1 MAEKFSELSSSLINF
16 IEKQHMFFVGTA
28 RATGTVNVS
37 PKGMDSLRI
46 LNANKLV
53 WMNYTGS
60 GNESAAH
67 ILESPR
73 MTIMFCSFERKP
85 LILRLYGTAQAVHP
99 RDDDWQNYLEMF
111 SDTSGARQFFT
122 MDIEL
127 VQTSCGF
134 AVPFYEFK
142 EDRKALLEWSD
153 KKGDAGIADYWQER
167 NQQSIDGF
175 PTEILNDT
183 SETQN

>member
-1 MAEKFSELSSSLINF
+1 MAEKFSELSSSLISF

-28 RATGTVNVS
+28 RSTGTVNVS
-37 PKGMDSLRI
+37 PKGMDSLVI
-46 LNANKLV
+46 LNPKKLV
-53 WMNYTGS
+53 WLNYTGS

-73 MTIMFCSFERKP
+73 MTIMLCSFELKP
-85 LILRLYGTAQAVHP
+85 LILRLYGLAQAIHP
-99 RDDDWQNYLEMF
+99 RDESWQEYLNLF
-111 SDTSGARQFFT
+111 PKKSGARQLFT

-134 AVPFYEFK
+134 AVPYYEFI
-142 EDRKALLEWSD
+142 EDREALRKWSNQ
-153 KKGDAGIADYWQER
+153 KGDEEIEAYWQEK

-175 PTEILNDT
+175 PTNILIN
-183 SETQN
+183 SSKS